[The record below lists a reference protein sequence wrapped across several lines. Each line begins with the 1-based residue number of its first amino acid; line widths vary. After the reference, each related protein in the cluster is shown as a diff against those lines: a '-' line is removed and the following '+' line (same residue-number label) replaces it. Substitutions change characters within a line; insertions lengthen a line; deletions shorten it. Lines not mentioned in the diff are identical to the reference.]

1 MVEMSTSLLK
11 RAAESLKRGKDRT
24 IRAAK
29 ENEKTTAL
37 VVGGLSS
44 TGAAVGAAFADQKMG
59 NGQQWK
65 VGPVPVVG
73 LAGVAALVPALFL
86 NKYPVAQ
93 AGLVSSGSTLI
104 GIAAYRY
111 LQEEVI
117 APGTP

>member
-1 MVEMSTSLLK
+1 MSTSLLK
-11 RAAESLKRGKDRT
+11 RAAESLKRSKDRT
-24 IRAAK
+24 IRVAK

-73 LAGVAALVPALFL
+73 IAGVAVALPALFL
-86 NKYPVAQ
+86 NKYPIAQ
-93 AGLVSSGSTLI
+93 AGLVGAGSTLVS
-104 GIAAYRY
+104 IAAYRY

-117 APGTP
+117 EAGTP

>member
-1 MVEMSTSLLK
+1 MSTSLLK

-24 IRAAK
+24 IRLAK

-37 VVGGLSS
+37 AVGALSS

-73 LAGVAALVPALFL
+73 IAGVAISVPALFL
-86 NKYPVAQ
+86 NKYPIAQ
-93 AGLVSSGSTLI
+93 AGLIGAGTQLV

-111 LQEEVI
+111 LVEEAI
-117 APGTP
+117 DPGTP

>member
-1 MVEMSTSLLK
+1 MSTSLLK
-11 RAAESLKRGKDRT
+11 RAAESLKRTKDRT

-37 VVGGLSS
+37 VVGSLSS

-73 LAGVAALVPALFL
+73 IAGVLAAVPALFL
-86 NKYPVAQ
+86 NKYPVVQ
-93 AGLVSSGSTLI
+93 AGLVGAGSSLI
-104 GIAAYRY
+104 SIAAYRY